1 MGPTRNRQPVYVN
14 EQDLLFSDLFFY
26 SKKKKKKVGAELETK
41 ATKNNSDSNL
51 GFQHNC
57 WVEYRPPCTQL
68 FEEDSL
74 ILGLLLKLLHIVA
87 CAHRSTD
94 FLMCAQAFLFT
105 QWADVFA
112 MCVFPVS
119 MIHS

>member
-26 SKKKKKKVGAELETK
+26 SKKKKKVGAELETK

-74 ILGLLLKLLHIVA
+74 IWGLLLKLLHIVA

-94 FLMCAQAFLFT
+94 FLM
-105 QWADVFA
+105 
-112 MCVFPVS
+112 
-119 MIHS
+119 

>member
-26 SKKKKKKVGAELETK
+26 SKKKKKVGAELETK

-112 MCVFPVS
+112 VCVFPVS